1 MNERDARVSASRF
14 FCSMPFRVSGPT
26 AFLPPFG
33 YAGVMRAAG
42 SPLILLS
49 ALFLQGCVAERLAP
63 GPGPTTPTLV
73 GNAHWRAGDGFLLAY
88 SQWSAPEP
96 ATVIVAL
103 HGMNDYGRFID
114 QAARYWQ
121 DRGITTYAFDQR
133 GFGRTE
139 GNGRWPG
146 HDVMAGDAATFLAL
160 VRVRHPG
167 AKVFLLG
174 ESMGGAVATLAA
186 ARGGRDLADG
196 LILVSPAY
204 WGWSNLDFFKQAGL
218 WTMMQLA
225 PGARLTGRGLNVR
238 PSDNKEMLKALGQD
252 PFVIKATRVD
262 ATHGLVDLMEAAW
275 QATPQVT
282 MPTLVL
288 YADGDEI
295 VPSGPIAGAAAR
307 LPGARRVVCYADGY
321 HMLLRDLDAQRT
333 WDEVAAFATG
343 TPPVESNPPTCAA
356 GASSPK

>member
-1 MNERDARVSASRF
+1 
-14 FCSMPFRVSGPT
+14 
-26 AFLPPFG
+26 
-33 YAGVMRAAG
+33 MRAA
-42 SPLILLS
+42 SHSLLVLLFT
-49 ALFLQGCVAERLAP
+49 LFLQGCVAERLAP
-63 GPGPTTPTLV
+63 GPGPTMPSLV
-73 GNAHWRAGDGFLLAY
+73 SNAHWQASDGFVLAY
-88 SQWSAPEP
+88 SQWSAPAP
-96 ATVIVAL
+96 TSVIVAL

-121 DRGITTYAFDQR
+121 ARGITTYAYDQR

-146 HDVMAGDAATFLAL
+146 HDVMAADAATFIAL
-160 VRVRHPG
+160 VRARHPG
-167 AKVFLLG
+167 ARVFLLG
-174 ESMGGAVATLAA
+174 ESMGGAVATLTAT
-186 ARGGRDLADG
+186 RGGRDLADG

-204 WGWSNLDFFKQAGL
+204 WGWSNLDFIKRAGL

-238 PSDNKEMLKALGQD
+238 PSDNTDMLKALGQD

-282 MPTLVL
+282 MPTLLL

-295 VPSGPIAGAAAR
+295 VPSGPIATAAAR
-307 LPGARRVVCYADGY
+307 LEGARRVVCYADGY
-321 HMLLRDLDAQRT
+321 HMLLRDLNAQRT

-343 TPPVESNPPTCAA
+343 TPPVVSAPSGCT
-356 GASSPK
+356 GRASSAK